1 MFFLYCFKDVASC
14 SDHWFPNAVAA
25 AAALYV
31 YSIYYYNIVI
41 VHPVQTVWRYANCI
55 RHYVTAATNGA
66 ADRFPNVD
74 TRVTNVRGRRRPLC
88 LLGNRRDRTSERNV
102 TCMSKSK
109 RSRDAHGRR
118 RVRSMVAV
126 SPATANR
133 FGWWHRVR
141 VLEKRH

>member
-14 SDHWFPNAVAA
+14 SDHWFPNAARPQRP
-25 AAALYV
+25 ALT
-31 YSIYYYNIVI
+31 SIRYNIIVI
-41 VHPVQTVWRYANCI
+41 VRPVQTVWRYANCSG
-55 RHYVTAATNGA
+55 HCVTAATNGAA

-74 TRVTNVRGRRRPLC
+74 TRVTNIGRRRRPLY
-88 LLGNRRDRTSERNV
+88 LLGNRRDRMSERDV